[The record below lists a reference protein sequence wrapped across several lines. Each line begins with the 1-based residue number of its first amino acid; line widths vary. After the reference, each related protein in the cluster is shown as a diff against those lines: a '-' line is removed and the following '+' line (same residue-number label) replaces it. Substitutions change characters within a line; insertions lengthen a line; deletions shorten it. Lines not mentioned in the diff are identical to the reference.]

1 MVWAVRFFVESEYE
15 KGSTFHF
22 YVRQKIAS
30 DKPCNYSRY
39 KERKVVPK
47 KEHLF
52 KVRDM
57 KVLVV
62 DDNRVNLRV
71 AAGML
76 KRYGI
81 VPAEVN
87 CGADAI
93 ELVKKNKDF
102 DMIFMDHLM
111 PDMDGIETTKIIRE
125 IDGCGKDNLVIIALS
140 ANAVNGMEQ
149 QFLNSGMDDFL
160 AKPIE
165 TGKLGAVLKR
175 WVPKEKIE
183 ELPA

>member
-1 MVWAVRFFVESEYE
+1 MLVNGMGGKIFVESEYE

-39 KERKVVPK
+39 KERKAVPK

-52 KVRDM
+52 KVRDL

-125 IDGCGKDNLVIIALS
+125 IEGCGKDNLVIIALS
-140 ANAVNGMEQ
+140 ANAVNGMDSS
-149 QFLNSGMDDFL
+149 F
-160 AKPIE
+160 
-165 TGKLGAVLKR
+165 
-175 WVPKEKIE
+175 
-183 ELPA
+183 